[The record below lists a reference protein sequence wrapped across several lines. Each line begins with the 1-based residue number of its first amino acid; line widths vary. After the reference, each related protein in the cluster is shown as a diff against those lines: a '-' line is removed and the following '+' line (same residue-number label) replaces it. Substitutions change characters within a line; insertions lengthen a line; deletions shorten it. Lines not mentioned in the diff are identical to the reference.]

1 MRRLLASWLLL
12 GVAWSVAVPAR
23 ADDLADEAD
32 LRFRL
37 GAEAYQRGDYRG
49 ALEQFLTSNRLVP
62 NRNVTYNV
70 ARCYEEL
77 RAFPEAYRYFSLA
90 LADETDAAV
99 RARIERAL
107 ASLRQNVAVLEIQS
121 EPPGATVFVERRDLG
136 ARGNTPLA
144 LGLKPGAYVVLAELP
159 GYHPARAVVPALGVG
174 QSRRVVLELEPILGR
189 VTVADTARGARVR
202 VGDPAAVVS
211 CTAPCDLDLP
221 EGRHRLY
228 LELPGYRP
236 SELEVSV
243 ERNHTARLRPEL
255 TALTGS
261 LVVSTDEPGALVEL
275 DGQPRGFTPLVL
287 GVPVGRHRLQISL
300 GGFKS
305 VAREVVVADGR
316 QTRVEVALT
325 QAEEVTAASRS
336 TENVDDAPSSV
347 SIISRRE
354 LTALRYPTISE
365 ALRGVPGVYAWND
378 RSYQALG
385 FRGLGRLGGYGN
397 AVLVLVDGHPMNDDW
412 LGSSYVGYDAR
423 VGLEDVERIEV
434 VRGPGSV
441 LYGTNA
447 FSGVI
452 NLVTRK
458 PTQRG
463 GELGLSTVE
472 SGVARGRVRANVPLG
487 NDSSLWTSAAIARSS
502 GRNFYFPE
510 LGQSARG
517 ADGFEAGTLEG
528 RYRRRWLSAAWFLQ
542 THHKRLPTGEYETLL
557 GDPRTQQTDSRG
569 SFELRAEPRWSEV
582 LRTLTRLHAN
592 HYRFDGGYARLP
604 VNGGLER
611 DTFRGS
617 WVGLEQRVEV
627 EPSSAFKL
635 TVGGE
640 GQLHFQVQQ
649 RARDES
655 GSFLDDSRPFQVGA
669 AYALVDVRP
678 SERLHVSAGARLDAY
693 STFGRSLSPRLAVVG
708 KPYATGNT
716 KLMFGK
722 AFRAPSVYELY
733 YNDGGFT
740 QVQSPSVGP
749 ESIYSVELEHG
760 HRFSPTISGSA
771 SLFCNYAKDLITAV
785 GRGDEREPLRY
796 ENARVPIATLGGELG
811 VRRDWRQGYM
821 LGLSYSFQRSRF
833 LQGESWGALLGFE
846 QSPEFRRV
854 ANSPE
859 HLASF
864 KGALPLLGRALT
876 LATRLSFESGRFDR
890 NERAGSDAQS
900 RTDAFALWDVVLT
913 GREER
918 YGFSW
923 AAGLYNAFDWR
934 YSLPVSAEFR
944 QRTIMQ
950 DGRTVLLSGELTF

>member
-1 MRRLLASWLLL
+1 MRRLLSSLLL
-12 GVAWSVAVPAR
+12 AATWCAAAPAW

-37 GAEAYQRGDYRG
+37 GAEAYQRGDYKA

-77 RAFPEAYRYFSLA
+77 KAFPEAYRYFTLA
-90 LADETDAAV
+90 LAEETDPAV

-107 ASLRQNVAVLEIQS
+107 GSLRENVAVLEVET
-121 EPPGATVFVERRDLG
+121 EPPGATVFVDRRDLG
-136 ARGNTPLA
+136 SRGNAPLS
-144 LGLKPGAYVVLAELP
+144 LGLKPGAYLVLAELP
-159 GYHPARAVVPALGVG
+159 GYHSARVAVPALGVG
-174 QSRRVVLELEPILGR
+174 QRRRVTLQLQPIVGR
-189 VTVADTARGARVR
+189 VSVAESARGAAVR
-202 VGDPAAVVS
+202 VDDAAAPVS
-211 CTAPCDLDLP
+211 CSAPCELDLP
-221 EGRHRLY
+221 EGRHRLFF
-228 LELPGYRP
+228 ELPGHRP
-236 SELEVSV
+236 SELEVNVDRS
-243 ERNHTARLRPEL
+243 RPTRLRPEL
-255 TALTGS
+255 LPLTGS

-287 GVPVGRHRLQISL
+287 GAQVGPHQLQLTL

-305 VAREVVVADGR
+305 VTRDIVVADGR

-354 LTALRYPTISE
+354 LSALRYPTISE
-365 ALRGVPGVYAWND
+365 ALRGVPGVYSWND

-452 NLVTRK
+452 NLVSRK
-458 PTQRG
+458 PTRRG
-463 GELGLSTVE
+463 GELGISTVE
-472 SGVARGRVRANVPLG
+472 SGVARGRVRANVPFG
-487 NDSSLWTSAAIARSS
+487 PDSSLWTSASIARSS

-510 LGQSARG
+510 LDQSARG

-528 RYRRRWLSAAWFLQ
+528 RYQKRWLSAAWFLQ
-542 THHKRLPTGEYETLL
+542 THHKRLPTGEYDTLV
-557 GDPRTQQTDSRG
+557 GDDRTAQTDSRG
-569 SFELRAEPRWSEV
+569 SFELRAEPRWSDGFQ
-582 LRTLTRLHAN
+582 TLTRLHVN
-592 HYRFDGGYARLP
+592 HYRFDGGFARLP
-604 VNGGLER
+604 VDGGLER

-617 WVGLEQRVEV
+617 WVGLEQRVEL

-635 TVGGE
+635 TLGGE

-669 AYALVDVRP
+669 AYALVDARP
-678 SERLHVSAGARLDAY
+678 SERLHISAGARLDAY
-693 STFGRSLSPRLAVVG
+693 STFGRSVSPRLAVVG
-708 KPYATGNT
+708 KPYASGNT

-740 QVQSPSVGP
+740 QVQSPGVGP
-749 ESIYSVELEHG
+749 ESIYSLELEHG
-760 HRFSPTISGSA
+760 HRFSPTISGTA
-771 SLFCNYAKDLITAV
+771 AAFCNYAKDLITTA
-785 GRGDEREPLRY
+785 GRGISSDPLRY
-796 ENARVPIATLGGELG
+796 ENARVPIATLGAELG

-821 LGLSYSFQRSRF
+821 LALSYSFQRSRF
-833 LQGESWGALLGFE
+833 LQDQAWSALLGFE
-846 QSPEFRRV
+846 QSSEFRRV

-890 NERAGSDAQS
+890 NERAFDDPQS
-900 RTDAFALWDVVLT
+900 RTDAYAIWDVVLT

>member
-1 MRRLLASWLLL
+1 MRRLLCLLFL
-12 GVAWSVAVPAR
+12 AAVGGTAAPAR
-23 ADDLADEAD
+23 ADNLADEAD

-37 GAEAYQRGDYRG
+37 GAEAYQRGDYKG

-77 RAFPEAYRYFSLA
+77 KAFAEAYRYFTLA
-90 LADETDAAV
+90 LTEETETAA
-99 RARIERAL
+99 RTRIERAL
-107 ASLRQNVAVLEIQS
+107 ASLRQNVAVLEVES
-121 EPPGATVFVERRDLG
+121 EPPGATVFVDRRDLG
-136 ARGNTPLA
+136 PRGNAPLA
-144 LGLKPGAYVVLAELP
+144 LGLKPGAYVVLVELS
-159 GYHPARAVVPALGVG
+159 GYHPARREVPAIGAG
-174 QSRRVVLELEPILGR
+174 QSRRLTVRLEPILGR
-189 VTVADTARGARVR
+189 VRIAETARGAAVR
-202 VGDPAAVVS
+202 VDDAAAPVS
-211 CTAPCDLDLP
+211 CTAPCELALA

-228 LELPGYRP
+228 LERPGYGP

-243 ERNHTARLRPEL
+243 DRSRAVHLRPEL
-255 TALTGS
+255 APLTGS

-287 GVPVGRHRLQISL
+287 SAPVGPHRLQVSL

-305 VAREVVVADGR
+305 VARDVLVADGR
-316 QTRVEVALT
+316 QTRVDVALT

-354 LTALRYPTISE
+354 LAALRYPTISE
-365 ALRGVPGVYAWND
+365 ALRGVPGVYGWND

-397 AVLVLVDGHPMNDDW
+397 TVLVLVDGHPMNDNW

-487 NDSSLWTSAAIARSS
+487 PDASLWTSAAIARSS

-510 LGQSARG
+510 LGQSARD
-517 ADGFEAGTLEG
+517 ADGFEAGTVEG
-528 RYRRRWLSAAWFLQ
+528 RYQRRWLSAAWFLQ
-542 THHKRLPTGEYETLL
+542 THHKRLPTGEYDSVV
-557 GDPRTQQTDSRG
+557 GDPRTAQTDSRG
-569 SFELRAEPRWSEV
+569 SFELRAEPSWGETV
-582 LRTLTRLHAN
+582 RTLTRLHAN
-592 HYRFDGGYARLP
+592 HYRFDGSFGRLP
-604 VNGGLER
+604 EDGGLER
-611 DTFRGS
+611 DTFRGN
-617 WVGLEQRVEV
+617 WVGLEQRVELQ
-627 EPSSAFKL
+627 PSSVFKL

-640 GQLHFQVQQ
+640 GQVHFRVQQ

-669 AYALVDVRP
+669 AYALLDVRP
-678 SERLHVSAGARLDAY
+678 SDRVHVSAGARLDAY
-693 STFGRSLSPRLAVVG
+693 STFGRSLNPRLAVVG
-708 KPYATGNT
+708 KPYAAGNT

-740 QVQSPSVGP
+740 QVQSPDVGP
-749 ESIYSVELEHG
+749 ESIYSVEAEHA

-771 SLFCNYAKDLITAV
+771 SLFCNYAKDLITTAGEGV
-785 GRGDEREPLRY
+785 ERSPLRY
-796 ENARVPIATLGGELG
+796 ENAAVPIATVGGELG
-811 VRRDWRQGYM
+811 VRRDFRQGYM

-833 LQGESWGALLGFE
+833 LQSEAWGALFGFE
-846 QSPEFRRV
+846 QSSEFRRV

-890 NERAGSDAQS
+890 NERVTSDTQS
-900 RTDAFALWDVVLT
+900 RTDAFAIWDVVLT

-950 DGRTVLLSGELTF
+950 DGRTVLLSGELVF

>member
-1 MRRLLASWLLL
+1 MRRLFRSLLVLA
-12 GVAWSVAVPAR
+12 AVSIAGAVR

-37 GAEAYQRGDYRG
+37 GAEAYQRGDYKQ

-77 RAFPEAYRYFSLA
+77 KLFPEAYRYFSLA
-90 LADETDAAV
+90 LAGETNDAA
-99 RARIERAL
+99 RGRIERAL
-107 ASLRQNVAVLEIQS
+107 ASLRQQVAVLEVTS
-121 EPPGATVFVERRDLG
+121 EPPGATVYVERRDLG
-136 ARGNTPLA
+136 PRGSAPLS
-144 LGLKPGAYVVLAELP
+144 LGLKPGAYVVLAELA
-159 GYHPARAVVPALGVG
+159 GHHPARVTVPAVAAG
-174 QSRRVVLELEPILGR
+174 QSRRVTLRLQPILGR
-189 VTVADTARGARVR
+189 VSVGEGARGASVR
-202 VGDPAAVVS
+202 VDDASRAPS
-211 CTAPCDLDLP
+211 CTAPCELELP

-228 LELPGYRP
+228 LQRPGYRT
-236 SELEVSV
+236 SELDVDVASN
-243 ERNHTARLRPEL
+243 RATKLSPEL
-255 TALTGS
+255 APLTGS

-275 DGQPRGFTPLVL
+275 DGQARGFTPLV
-287 GVPVGRHRLQISL
+287 VSATVGAHRLQLTLS
-300 GGFKS
+300 GFKS
-305 VAREVVVADGR
+305 VTRELEIADGR

-325 QAEEVTAASRS
+325 QAEEVNAASRS

-347 SIISRRE
+347 TIISRRE
-354 LTALRYPTISE
+354 LSALRYPTISE
-365 ALRGVPGVYAWND
+365 ALRGVPGVYSWND

-397 AVLVLVDGHPMNDDW
+397 AVLVLVDGHPLNDDW

-458 PTQRG
+458 ATRRG
-463 GELGLSTVE
+463 GELGISTVE
-472 SGVARGRVRANVPLG
+472 SGVARGRIRANVPLG
-487 NDSSLWTSAAIARSS
+487 ADSSLWASAAIARSS

-510 LGQSARG
+510 LGSARG
-517 ADGFEAGTLEG
+517 NDGFEAGTLQG
-528 RYRRRWLSAAWFLQ
+528 RYERRWLTAAWYLQ
-542 THHKRLPTGEYETLL
+542 THHKRLPTGEYDTLL
-557 GDPRTQQTDSRG
+557 ADPRTTQTDSRG
-569 SFELRAEPRWSEV
+569 SFEVRAEPKWSES

-592 HYRFDGGYARLP
+592 HYRFDGGFARAP
-604 VNGGLER
+604 ADGGVER
-611 DTFRGS
+611 DAFRGS
-617 WVGLEQRVEV
+617 WVGLEQRVEL
-627 EPSSAFKL
+627 EPSRAFKL
-635 TVGGE
+635 TLGGE
-640 GQLHFQVQQ
+640 GQLHFRVQQ

-655 GSFLDDSRPFQVGA
+655 GSFLDDSRPFEVGA
-669 AYALVDVRP
+669 AYALADVRP

-693 STFGRSLSPRLAVVG
+693 STFGRSISPRLAVVT
-708 KPYATGNT
+708 KPYAGGSS

-740 QVQSPSVGP
+740 QVQSPDLGP
-749 ESIYSVELEHG
+749 ESIYSLEVEHG
-760 HRFSPTISGSA
+760 HRFSPTISGTVA
-771 SLFCNYAKDLITAV
+771 AFCNYAKDLITAA
-785 GRGDEREPLRY
+785 GEGDARAPFHY
-796 ENARVPIATLGGELG
+796 ENARVPIATLGSELT

-821 LGLSYSFQRSRF
+821 LALSYSFQRSRF
-833 LQGESWGALLGFE
+833 LRGESWGALFGFE
-846 QSPEFRRV
+846 QSPDFRRV

-859 HLASF
+859 HLASV

-876 LATRLSFESGRFDR
+876 LASRLSFESGRFDR
-890 NERAGSDAQS
+890 HERASGDAQS
-900 RTDAFALWDVVLT
+900 RTDAFAIWDVVLT

-944 QRTIMQ
+944 QRTILQ
-950 DGRTVLLSGELTF
+950 DGRTLLLSGEMTF